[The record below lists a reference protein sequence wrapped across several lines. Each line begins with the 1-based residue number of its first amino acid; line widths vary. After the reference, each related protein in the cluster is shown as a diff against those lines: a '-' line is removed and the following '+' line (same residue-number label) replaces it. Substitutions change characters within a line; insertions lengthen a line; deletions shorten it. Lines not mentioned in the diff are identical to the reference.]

1 MLILPPIWNIINW
14 LLNFLIVATF
24 IQNTCRLVRSSFW
37 YTLIVSCERKS
48 ALLIIFV
55 ENILSWCF
63 CFFFLI
69 FLWKKVV
76 LLFFYNLIIFSC
88 ILCFFSFALG
98 ILLSKWFILLSRRS
112 ILFIIILWGNIS
124 TRFMLIV
131 LIYQYYSIPLRIRG
145 RGGRLFTKRILRRRL
160 CWS

>member
-1 MLILPPIWNIINW
+1 MLFLPPIRNIINW
-14 LLNFLIVATF
+14 LLTFLIVATL
-24 IQNTCRLVRSSFW
+24 IQNICRLVRSSFW

-48 ALLIIFV
+48 TFLIIFV
-55 ENILSWCF
+55 KKILSWCF
-63 CFFFLI
+63 CFLFLI

-76 LLFFYNLIIFSC
+76 LFVFFDLIIFSC
-88 ILCFFSFALG
+88 ILCFFRFALG
-98 ILLSKWFILLSRRS
+98 ILLFKWLVLLSRRI
-112 ILFIIILWGNIS
+112 ILLIILWGNI
-124 TRFMLIV
+124 TARFMLIV